1 MEKRKLGSGVGYG
14 HRTLKVEQLEGRAM
28 LAGNVGV
35 KLAGGN
41 LIITGDNHDNAVLV
55 QEVDDEDDN
64 ANTHAYLITGF
75 DFDDSGIG
83 GVEGGPPIIKGAG
96 YEVDSESGG
105 TSARV
110 VTGVKGNIVIDLK
123 KGNDVLA
130 VGNSVEDL
138 VALAED
144 CGFGL
149 GLGSG
154 SGGTDGSSFPTV
166 TATQPVLEG
175 RLTTPISLIINMGD
189 GNNAVAVIGD
199 IGVNYG
205 AGSLVINTGKNS
217 DAVAVGNA
225 FQAESDSFI
234 NGDLAIVTGNGDD
247 NVCVHNA
254 TILGALAINAGNG
267 FNQVSG
273 ENFDAAAA
281 SIVTGK
287 DTDDIFLGS

>member
-1 MEKRKLGSGVGYG
+1 MRKQKFGSGFGYG

-35 KLAGGN
+35 TLAGGN

-83 GVEGGPPIIKGAG
+83 GFEGGPTIIKGAG
-96 YEVDSESGG
+96 EEVDSEIGG

-154 SGGTDGSSFPTV
+154 SGGGGGSGSSFPTV

-175 RLTTPISLIINMGD
+175 RLTTPISL
-189 GNNAVAVIGD
+189 V
-199 IGVNYG
+199 
-205 AGSLVINTGKNS
+205 
-217 DAVAVGNA
+217 
-225 FQAESDSFI
+225 
-234 NGDLAIVTGNGDD
+234 
-247 NVCVHNA
+247 
-254 TILGALAINAGNG
+254 
-267 FNQVSG
+267 
-273 ENFDAAAA
+273 
-281 SIVTGK
+281 
-287 DTDDIFLGS
+287 